1 MPLVWSRSLYRLSNM
16 PRQWA
21 FPAHFIAGRRV
32 GGYRYITVQ
41 ATPSIDTSKVEVIG
55 PSTSAS
61 SPDASFEILG
71 APYSLLSA
79 TVSPSQHL
87 FTRRGTLVGLSSTP
101 SSTPDD
107 VISTLRIISP
117 LSRLALGIP
126 FLYQRITSPTS
137 YNALISTPSKLTT
150 FSVLNLDGTTDW
162 TLLQRSAL
170 LAWTGSSLGITAKL
184 NSSLTP
190 STWGNTVLTG
200 RGLVCLSGQGQIYSV
215 SLARGESWV
224 AHPSNVLAFTSSSP
238 SPKPTPFR
246 FKSSTL
252 RFQIPLQL
260 GNWFPSSR
268 FVLALQ
274 DSATYKFLRNV
285 LLRIQTWSRRT
296 IWGDRLFL
304 RFEGPATVLVQ
315 SRAARVADV
324 LTSEQVNEIASAP
337 AGEVLDAAVDSKV
350 AEKGAD
356 QKLIVTS
363 GSGSDA
369 KAASDTVAAPRPEKK
384 GP

>member
-1 MPLVWSRSLYRLSNM
+1 MPLISSHSLHRLTNSS
-16 PRQWA
+16 RQWA
-21 FPAHFIAGRRV
+21 FPAHIIAGRRV
-32 GGYRYITVQ
+32 GGYRFITVQ
-41 ATPSIDTSKVEVIG
+41 ATPSTDTAKIELIG
-55 PSTSAS
+55 PSRSAS
-61 SPDASFEILG
+61 SPDASFEIIG

-87 FTRRGTLVGLSSTP
+87 FTRRGTLVGLSTAP

-107 VISTLRIISP
+107 VISSLRILSP
-117 LSRLALGIP
+117 LTRLTLGIP
-126 FLYQRITSPTS
+126 FLYQRITSPAS
-137 YNALISTPSKLTT
+137 YSALISTPSKHTS

-170 LAWTGSSLGITAKL
+170 LAWTGSSLVVTPKL
-184 NSSLTP
+184 HTSLTP

-224 AHPSNVLAFTSSSP
+224 AHPSNVLAYTSSAP

-260 GNWFPSSR
+260 GNWFPSPR
-268 FVLALQ
+268 FLLALQ
-274 DSATYKFLRNV
+274 DSGTYKLLRNL

-304 RFEGPATVLVQ
+304 RFDGPATVLVQ

-337 AGEVLDAAVDSKV
+337 AGQVLDAAVDPK
-350 AEKGAD
+350 AANKGTD
-356 QKLIVTS
+356 QSLIVAS
-363 GSGSDA
+363 GSGTSEKPA
-369 KAASDTVAAPRPEKK
+369 NETGAAPDSEKK
-384 GP
+384 TG